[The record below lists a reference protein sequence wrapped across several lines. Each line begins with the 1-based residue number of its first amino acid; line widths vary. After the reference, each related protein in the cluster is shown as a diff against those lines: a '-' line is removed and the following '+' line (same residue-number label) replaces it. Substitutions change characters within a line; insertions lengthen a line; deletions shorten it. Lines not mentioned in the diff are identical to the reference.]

1 MIYVDPAEI
10 ETPISITPSLPRT
23 RGRAG
28 EGDSPHSPEAVATQ
42 YRKAVAGALEML
54 RFGAMLIEV
63 DSCLTRETAHVG
75 QRNQHT
81 GETLKGWLEAHCPE
95 VNYKTAMRFKALA
108 QDMIDY
114 IRPPAKLPPTLLL
127 PGPDG
132 TPCLDDL
139 PESVNRARAE
149 KLQRQIWEMVQGSSA
164 RQLMFDFR
172 SASSPAGGDRGG
184 GGAPRAMPTE
194 EGRRL
199 GANTNLA
206 AVIGELRRIVLGDKV
221 HLVADPGAV
230 RDAIAHLKDVI
241 KAMQAVNLEA

>member
-1 MIYVDPAEI
+1 
-10 ETPISITPSLPRT
+10 
-23 RGRAG
+23 
-28 EGDSPHSPEAVATQ
+28 
-42 YRKAVAGALEML
+42 ML

-63 DSCLTRETAHVG
+63 EVNLTRENNSARRGPTAIG
-75 QRNQHT
+75 T
-81 GETLKGWLEAHCPE
+81 GLQAWLADHCPE

-127 PGPDG
+127 PGADG